1 MKAAAEPAQPQSP
14 SADLPVPTEPS
25 VPIYHAPHFTAATHT
40 LPSPSPATP
49 PSNDPSSTTATP
61 ASTTPIPT
69 PPLASSRPRSS
80 LSQAPFLRSR
90 TSSLIE
96 MESKVN
102 EWREAYLHL
111 SIEEVTD
118 WLTRTNH
125 NQPLTFYLPTQPRR
139 DALDKETEDSD
150 RRHSLTLSSLPPPP
164 PLFDCLQSGVLLCEL
179 ALAIQ
184 PDLHLPYKP
193 KAQVGSFLA
202 RDNIDGFIR
211 AALGWGVPRSQ
222 LFEVDDLV
230 MRKNDRG
237 VVNSLM
243 DITRVVYLR
252 FGIAPPTL
260 VQMEL
265 EIAQIE
271 QQTTAAP
278 APLPPPPPPPQPS
291 AEPAPAPEVVEEEK
305 PRGPR
310 YLPYIADP
318 NDPLD
323 VAVGG
328 LINRYQ
334 LDLLVHRVQR
344 GQYHIGEEKVHHL
357 RLVRH
362 LVLVRVG
369 GGWEPL
375 VPMASRKIQE
385 LKQ

>member
-1 MKAAAEPAQPQSP
+1 MR
-14 SADLPVPTEPS
+14 
-25 VPIYHAPHFTAATHT
+25 TATDAT
-40 LPSPSPATP
+40 PSPSPAY
-49 PSNDPSSTTATP
+49 S
-61 ASTTPIPT
+61 PT
-69 PPLASSRPRSS
+69 
-80 LSQAPFLRSR
+80 
-90 TSSLIE
+90 
-96 MESKVN
+96 
-102 EWREAYLHL
+102 
-111 SIEEVTD
+111 
-118 WLTRTNH
+118 
-125 NQPLTFYLPTQPRR
+125 
-139 DALDKETEDSD
+139 
-150 RRHSLTLSSLPPPP
+150 P

-193 KAQVGSFLA
+193 KAQVGTFLA

-243 DITRVVYLR
+243 DITRVVYLS

-271 QQTTAAP
+271 QQTTTAP
-278 APLPPPPPPPQPS
+278 APPRPPPPP
-291 AEPAPAPEVVEEEK
+291 AEPAPVVEVAEEEQK
-305 PRGPR
+305 PKGPR

-328 LINRYQ
+328 LVNGYH
-334 LDLLVHRVQR
+334 LDLLMRRVER
-344 GQYHIGEEKVHHL
+344 GQYYIGEEKVHHL

-385 LKQ
+385 LKE